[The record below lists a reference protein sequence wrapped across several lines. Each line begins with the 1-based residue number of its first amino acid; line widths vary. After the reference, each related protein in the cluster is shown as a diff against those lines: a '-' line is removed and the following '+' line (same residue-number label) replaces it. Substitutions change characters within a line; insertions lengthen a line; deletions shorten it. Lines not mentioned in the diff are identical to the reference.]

1 MADRAAWLLRS
12 QAPSARLIRFAA
24 VGASTSAAYALVV
37 AGLVDFVTETTAAA
51 LAYLALLP
59 VNYLGH
65 RRATFR
71 SRAPTRPELL
81 RYLAVHG
88 ITLLA
93 CMAVMLAVT
102 AGLGASH
109 WAGSAVIVVMAPV
122 LNFVL
127 LHLWVFRH
135 PGQDAA

>member
-1 MADRAAWLLRS
+1 M
-12 QAPSARLIRFAA
+12 IRFGI
-24 VGASTSAAYALVV
+24 VGGATSAAYALVV
-37 AGLVDFVTETTAAA
+37 AGLVRLVSEPVAAA
-51 LAYLALLP
+51 LAYLVLLP

-71 SRAPTRPELL
+71 SRAPGGAELL

-88 ITLLA
+88 LTLLA
-93 CMAVMLAVT
+93 CMAVMQGVT

-109 WAGSAVIVVMAPV
+109 WAGSAAIVVMAPV

-127 LHLWVFRH
+127 MHLWVFRRETA
-135 PGQDAA
+135 GTGR